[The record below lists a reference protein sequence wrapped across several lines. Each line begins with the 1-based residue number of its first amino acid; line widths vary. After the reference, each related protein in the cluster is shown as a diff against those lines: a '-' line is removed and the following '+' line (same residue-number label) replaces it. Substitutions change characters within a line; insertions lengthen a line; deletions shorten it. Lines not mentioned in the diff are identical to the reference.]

1 MSTKLDWSDVR
12 RRLLALMR
20 EVGAEI
26 SAYPR
31 PITACDAQFNHLL
44 ELRRMLPAE
53 LARLHEHL
61 ARAAGGERQFLFVT
75 GEAGIGKTRVVDA
88 FLASVA
94 ETAPAELAR
103 LEAAV
108 ADPSTSV
115 EAFIRG
121 SPCRDALCAVEP
133 ATGG

>member
-1 MSTKLDWSDVR
+1 MTYSPDKPLDSLLDSPLNSPPDWPDVR

-44 ELRRMLPAE
+44 ELRRMLP
-53 LARLHEHL
+53 
-61 ARAAGGERQFLFVT
+61 G
-75 GEAGIGKTRVVDA
+75 
-88 FLASVA
+88 
-94 ETAPAELAR
+94 ELAR
-103 LEAAV
+103 LETAA

-115 EAFIRG
+115 EAFVRS
-121 SPCRDALCAVEP
+121 SPCRDALCAAQP
-133 ATGG
+133 ATGC

>member
-1 MSTKLDWSDVR
+1 MSTKLDWSDAR

-20 EVGAEI
+20 EVGTEI

-44 ELRRMLPAE
+44 ELRRMLP
-53 LARLHEHL
+53 
-61 ARAAGGERQFLFVT
+61 G
-75 GEAGIGKTRVVDA
+75 
-88 FLASVA
+88 
-94 ETAPAELAR
+94 ELAR
-103 LEAAV
+103 LEAAA
-108 ADPSTSV
+108 ADPSASV

-121 SPCRDALCAVEP
+121 SPCYDALCAVEP

>member
-1 MSTKLDWSDVR
+1 MSTKLDWSDAR

-44 ELRRMLPAE
+44 ELRRMLPGE
-53 LARLHEHL
+53 LARLQV
-61 ARAAGGERQFLFVT
+61 AA
-75 GEAGIGKTRVVDA
+75 
-88 FLASVA
+88 
-94 ETAPAELAR
+94 
-103 LEAAV
+103 
-108 ADPSTSV
+108 ADPSASV
-115 EAFIRG
+115 EAFIRD

-133 ATGG
+133 ATGD

>member
-53 LARLHEHL
+53 LARLSRLCEL
-61 ARAAGGERQFLFVT
+61 DQRISAVF
-75 GEAGIGKTRVVDA
+75 
-88 FLASVA
+88 AS
-94 ETAPAELAR
+94 
-103 LEAAV
+103 
-108 ADPSTSV
+108 SH
-115 EAFIRG
+115 
-121 SPCRDALCAVEP
+121 
-133 ATGG
+133 

>member
-1 MSTKLDWSDVR
+1 MSTRLDWSDAR

-53 LARLHEHL
+53 LARL
-61 ARAAGGERQFLFVT
+61 
-75 GEAGIGKTRVVDA
+75 
-88 FLASVA
+88 
-94 ETAPAELAR
+94 
-103 LEAAV
+103 EAAA
-108 ADPSTSV
+108 ADPSASV
-115 EAFIRG
+115 EAFIHG

-133 ATGG
+133 TTGD